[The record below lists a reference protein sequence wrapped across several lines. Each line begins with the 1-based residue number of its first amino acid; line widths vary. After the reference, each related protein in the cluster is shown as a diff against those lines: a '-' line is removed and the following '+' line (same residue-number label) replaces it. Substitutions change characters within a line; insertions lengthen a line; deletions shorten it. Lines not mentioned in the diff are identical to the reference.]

1 MAYTGKKP
9 IDHTDVTQSQSMTVT
24 DDLTVDT
31 DTLVVDSTNNRV
43 GIGTASPNTLT
54 TLSATSGNAIL
65 ELNRANA
72 NTTGAVGAV
81 NFTVSDGHSVAN
93 MYAQGDGDN
102 EGAHLVFRTTSAAG
116 ENDPYGSNTTERMRI
131 DSSGKVGIGEDVPL
145 KELSVVGTVRVQN
158 ADGDTNGLNI
168 SSDANGDAFIDAG
181 YSVSDLKFGING
193 TERVR
198 IDSSGNVQIA
208 TTSTP
213 STSVFGYRLAAT
225 GLFKSSRD
233 AGGSGASMQVFG
245 NAGEARIMGD
255 GDLLNTNN
263 SYGQISDE
271 TLKQDIADAASQW
284 ADIKALKVR
293 KFRFKD
299 NPTGTLQIGVIAQ
312 ELEASGMNGLVKQI
326 DLNQDE
332 DSEETIKA
340 VKYSVLHMKAVK
352 ALQEAMERIEALETK
367 VAALEAE

>member
-1 MAYTGKKP
+1 MAYTGNKP
-9 IDHTDVTQSQSMTVT
+9 TNVVDVSETQSLTV
-24 DDLTVDT
+24 DGDLTVDT
-31 DTLVVDSTNNRV
+31 NTLKVDSTNNRV
-43 GIGTASPNTLT
+43 GIGTT
-54 TLSATSGNAIL
+54 TTDDAGVTITNSVTRVNSWDAKLALQS
-65 ELNRANA
+65 
-72 NTTGAVGAV
+72 TGD
-81 NFTVSDGHSVAN
+81 SDFPA
-93 MYAQGDGDN
+93 
-102 EGAHLVFRTTSAAG
+102 LVFSGAASTNRYGGILSTTDITGNVPANETAEINFVLSSTTAGNITFRTNGNIGTTNTS
-116 ENDPYGSNTTERMRI
+116 ERM
-131 DSSGKVGIGEDVPL
+131 
-145 KELSVVGTVRVQN
+145 
-158 ADGDTNGLNI
+158 
-168 SSDANGDAFIDAG
+168 
-181 YSVSDLKFGING
+181 
-193 TERVR
+193 R

-208 TTSTP
+208 TTTSP
-213 STSVFGYRLAAT
+213 STSVFGIHLNAT

-233 AGGSGASMQVFG
+233 AAGGGAVAQIFG

-299 NPTGTLQIGVIAQ
+299 NPTGNLQIGVIAQ

-367 VAALEAE
+367 VAALEAG